1 MGPGKLSVSGGFCIL
16 LAVFML
22 TVPLPWLFA
31 VLFAAGFHE
40 LGHLTA
46 IYLLGGSVRL
56 GNLGSSS
63 ADILI
68 SPMSRDR
75 EAMAAL
81 GGPLFSLLLLLLWR
95 QMPRIALC
103 AGFQLCY
110 NLLPLYPM
118 DGGRIISCYLSP
130 KVCGYITKICRVL
143 LCVLALWLAFGLKLG
158 LFPLLLLL
166 LLLIRTK

>member
-1 MGPGKLSVSGGFCIL
+1 MDRNRFSVSGGFCVL
-16 LAVFML
+16 LALFAL

-31 VLFAAGFHE
+31 ALFAAAFHE

-46 IYLLGGSVRL
+46 IYLLDGSVRL

-63 ADILI
+63 ADMVI
-68 SPMSRDR
+68 SPMSRGK
-75 EAMAAL
+75 EALAAL

-118 DGGRIISCYLSP
+118 DGGRIISCYLSL
-130 KVCGYITKICRVL
+130 KVCERIGKVCRVL
-143 LCVLALWLAFGLKLG
+143 LCVPALWLAFGLKLG

>member
-1 MGPGKLSVSGGFCIL
+1 MGRSRFSVSGGFCIL
-16 LAVFML
+16 LAVFLL

-31 VLFAAGFHE
+31 ALFAAGFHE

-46 IYLLGGSVRL
+46 IYLLGGRVQL
-56 GNLGSSS
+56 GKLGSSS

-68 SPMSRDR
+68 SPMSRGR
-75 EAMAAL
+75 EALAAL

-95 QMPRIALC
+95 QLPRLALC

-130 KVCGYITKICRVL
+130 KVCLCITKICRVI